1 MNSFSCPILSNR
13 ASVYFSG
20 LALADALVA
29 LCFVILSSFYSTFTS
44 FSEINKFYAPSLTEA
59 GNKTI
64 VYTIWAVSWKH
75 YDTVLAHHPLLLFL
89 EGVTR
94 CTTAFG
100 HYTTTLDVGWRVKLN
115 SDCQT
120 HSVVI

>member
-44 FSEINKFYAPSLTEA
+44 FSEINKFYAPSLTES
-59 GNKTI
+59 GNKT
-64 VYTIWAVSWKH
+64 VVCTIWAVSWKH
-75 YDTVLAHHPLLLFL
+75 NDAVVTHHPILVFF

-94 CTTAFG
+94 YNVAFSIYSTTIA
-100 HYTTTLDVGWRVKLN
+100 L
-115 SDCQT
+115 
-120 HSVVI
+120 VVFVF